1 MDAAARSLVSQHAG
15 DQSEFLV
22 LVCTS
27 EKSVWADCRVLG
39 FGWERCC
46 PAAGSEYLAASLVCS

>member
-1 MDAAARSLVSQHAG
+1 MDAVAQSLASQHAG
-15 DQSEFLV
+15 EGSELLV

-27 EKSVWADCRVLG
+27 EKSVWADRRVLW

-46 PAAGSEYLAASLVCS
+46 SAAGSERSAPSLVCS